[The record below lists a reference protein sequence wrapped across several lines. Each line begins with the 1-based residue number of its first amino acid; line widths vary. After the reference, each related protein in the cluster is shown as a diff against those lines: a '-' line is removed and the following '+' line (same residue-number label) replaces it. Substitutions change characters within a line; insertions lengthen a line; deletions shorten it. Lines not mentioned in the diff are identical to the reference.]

1 MNLRYLPFVLCLVSA
16 GTVAAQPNDA
26 TKPATKPVA
35 TSTTNKSAKDP
46 EAERIAKERRD
57 NAQALLISLAAD
69 AGRFNDQT
77 LRARTQAR
85 IADVLWSAD
94 PDRARAMFRKA
105 WESAEIVD
113 QEAQRKLQEEIAQQ
127 KAKNGG
133 PVAVTGPRDIRSEVL
148 RLAARHDRALGEE
161 FLSKLKIEKQQEAT
175 DAADKALSNPFDAP
189 EAARQR
195 LNLARQL
202 LDADVV
208 RALQFADPVLGNIT
222 RDAVDFLSYLREK
235 DAAAAD
241 QRYAA
246 LLAMATNNLQ
256 SDANIVSLLGS
267 YIFTPH
273 TFVTFDGNGSSVSS
287 TARSTPP
294 DIPPGLRNAFFNT
307 AAEIL
312 LRPMAPPGQDQS
324 TTGIQGKYLMLK
336 RLLPLFEQYAPK
348 ELTDSVR
355 TQMEAMSNLVSEDTR
370 KADDNT
376 LREGILPAMSAA
388 DREKTLLDRVDRA
401 KTSEQRDQLYLQLA
415 RLFIDNDDNK
425 AHDYVD
431 KIEDTDLRKQARPF
445 IDASMMMRAVDK
457 KNVDRLLELVR
468 AGELTHFQK
477 AWALSRAASFLAK
490 TDREKSLSLI
500 DDAIT
505 EARGIDQ
512 SDPDRPRAMLAVTNV
527 ILLIDRAKA
536 WDLAA
541 DITKAANSAEG
552 FTGEDG
558 AMRVSLI
565 TKGSSSIRSSSSG
578 EFDVSGVV
586 SELAKDDYNRAIDLV
601 RGFEKEAPR
610 ASATIAIAKAVLEEK
625 KN

>member
-1 MNLRYLPFVLCLVSA
+1 MNRSSLLGLVCLLSFSA
-16 GTVAAQPNDA
+16 SIAAQPNDA
-26 TKPATKPVA
+26 NKTASKNPL
-35 TSTTNKSAKDP
+35 TNSKAAKDP
-46 EAERIAKERRD
+46 EAERVLKERRD
-57 NAQALLISLAAD
+57 NAQSLLINLASD

-94 PDRARAMFRKA
+94 PDRARALFRKA
-105 WESAEIVD
+105 WDSAEIVD
-113 QEAQRKLQEEIAQQ
+113 QESQRKLQEEIAQQ

-133 PVAVTGPRDIRSEVL
+133 NVAVTGPRDIRSEVL

-161 FLSKLKIEKQQEAT
+161 FLAKLKVEKQQEAT
-175 DAADKALSNPFDAP
+175 DAADKAPSSPFDAP
-189 EAARQR
+189 DAARQR

-202 LDADVV
+202 LDADVA

-235 DAAAAD
+235 DSAAAD

-256 SDANIVSLLGS
+256 SDANTVSLLGS

-273 TFVTFDGNGSSVSS
+273 TFVTFDNNGSSVSS
-287 TARSTPP
+287 SGRSNQPSA
-294 DIPPGLRNAFFNT
+294 IPPSLRDAFFNT

-336 RLLPLFEQYAPK
+336 RLLPLFEQYSSR
-348 ELTDSVR
+348 ELTEAVR
-355 TQMEAMSNLVSEDTR
+355 TQMDAMSNLVSEDTR
-370 KADDNT
+370 KQDDNT
-376 LREGILPAMSAA
+376 LREGILPAMSVA
-388 DREKTLLDRVDRA
+388 DREKALLDRVDRA
-401 KTSEQRDQLYLQLA
+401 KTSDQRDQLYLQLA
-415 RLFIDNDDNK
+415 RLFTDSDDNK
-425 AHDYVD
+425 ARDYVE
-431 KIEDTDLRKQARPF
+431 KIEDTDLRNQARPF
-445 IDASMMMRAVDK
+445 IDASIMMRAVDK
-457 KNVDRLLELVR
+457 KNVDRLIELVR

-477 AWALSRAASFLAK
+477 AWALSRAASFVAK
-490 TDREKSLSLI
+490 TNREKSLGLI
-500 DDAIT
+500 DDAAT
-505 EARGIDQ
+505 EARRIDA
-512 SDPDRPRAMLAVTNV
+512 SDPDRPRAMLAVANV
-527 ILLIDRAKA
+527 MLLIDRAKA
-536 WDLAA
+536 WEFAA

-565 TKGSSSIRSSSSG
+565 TKGSSTIRSSSTG
-578 EFDVSGVV
+578 EFDVNGVF
-586 SELAKDDYNRAIDLV
+586 SELAKDDYNRTIELA

-610 ASATIAIAKAVLEEK
+610 ASATIAIAKSVLEEK

>member
-1 MNLRYLPFVLCLVSA
+1 MNLRYLPLVLCLVSA
-16 GTVAAQPNDA
+16 GTAAAQPNDA
-26 TKPATKPVA
+26 AKTAIKPAT
-35 TSTTNKSAKDP
+35 NKSVKDP
-46 EAERIAKERRD
+46 EAERVAKERRD

-69 AGRFNDQT
+69 AGRFTDQT

-113 QEAQRKLQEEIAQQ
+113 QEAQRKLQEDIAQQ
-127 KAKNGG
+127 KAKNAGN
-133 PVAVTGPRDIRSEVL
+133 VAVVGPRDIRSEVL

-161 FLSKLKIEKQQEAT
+161 FLGKLKIEKQQEAT
-175 DAADKALSNPFDAP
+175 DAADKAPSNPFDAP

-202 LDADVV
+202 LDADVG

-222 RDAVDFLSYLREK
+222 KDAIDFLSFLREK

-246 LLAMATNNLQ
+246 LLGMATNSLQ
-256 SDANIVSLLGS
+256 SDANTASILGS

-294 DIPPGLRNAFFNT
+294 DIPPALRNAYFNT

-336 RLLPLFEQYAPK
+336 RLLPLFEQYSPK
-348 ELTDSVR
+348 ELTDAVR
-355 TQMEAMSNLVSEDTR
+355 TQMDAMSNLVSEDTR
-370 KADDNT
+370 KQDDNT
-376 LREGILPAMSAA
+376 LREGILPPMSAA
-388 DREKTLLDRVDRA
+388 DREKAMLDRVDRA
-401 KTSEQRDQLYLQLA
+401 KTPEQRDQLYLQLA
-415 RLFIDNDDNK
+415 RMFIDSDDNK
-425 AHDYVD
+425 ARDYVN
-431 KIEDTDLRKQARPF
+431 KIDDSDLRKQARPY
-445 IDASMMMRAVDK
+445 IDASLMMRAVDK
-457 KNVDRLLELVR
+457 KNVDQLLESVR
-468 AGELTHFQK
+468 VGELTRFQK

-500 DDAIT
+500 DDAMA
-505 EARGIDQ
+505 EARGIEP
-512 SDPDRPRAMLAVTNV
+512 SDPDRPRAMLAVANV
-527 ILLIDRAKA
+527 ILLIDRPRA

-565 TKGSSSIRSSSSG
+565 TKTTSSIRSSSAG

-586 SELAKDDYNRAIDLV
+586 SELAKDDYTRAIDLV